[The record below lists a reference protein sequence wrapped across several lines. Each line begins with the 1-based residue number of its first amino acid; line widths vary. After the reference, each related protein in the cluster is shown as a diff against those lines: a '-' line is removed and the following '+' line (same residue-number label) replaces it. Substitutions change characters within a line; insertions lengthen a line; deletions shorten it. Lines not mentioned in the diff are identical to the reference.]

1 MSISKGDTH
10 MDFIINNI
18 IEALKVISGVAIF
31 FVWVV
36 RYDNIKRE
44 FEEYRLPSWLRD
56 FTGILKIS
64 FACMLQ
70 FSNNEVV
77 VLGALGISFLMT
89 AAVITHVRLK
99 SNFRSYIASVVM
111 LLMSILILYFSNI

>member
-1 MSISKGDTH
+1 MGTSKGDTH
-10 MDFIINNI
+10 MDFIINSI

-99 SNFRSYIASVVM
+99 SNFRTYIASVVM

>member
-1 MSISKGDTH
+1 
-10 MDFIINNI
+10 MDFILNNI
-18 IEALKVISGVAIF
+18 IEALRVVSGVAIY

-44 FEEYRLPSWLRD
+44 FEEYHLPTWLRD

-70 FSNNEVV
+70 SSNNEVV
-77 VLGALGISFLMT
+77 LLGALGISFLMS

-99 SNFRSYIASVVM
+99 SNFRRYIASVVM
-111 LLMSILILYFSNI
+111 LLNSVLILYFSNN

>member
-1 MSISKGDTH
+1 MSVSKGDTH

-18 IEALKVISGVAIF
+18 IEALKVISGAAIF

-99 SNFRSYIASVVM
+99 SNFRTYIASVVM

>member
-1 MSISKGDTH
+1 MSVSKGDTH

-18 IEALKVISGVAIF
+18 IEALKVISGAAIF

-99 SNFRSYIASVVM
+99 SNFRTYIASVVM
-111 LLMSILILYFSNI
+111 LLMSILILYFSNN

>member
-1 MSISKGDTH
+1 MTPSKGDVH

-18 IEALKVISGVAIF
+18 IGALKVISGVAIF

-77 VLGALGISFLMT
+77 ILGALGISFLMT
-89 AAVITHVRLK
+89 AAVITHIKLK
-99 SNFRSYIASVVM
+99 SNFRMYIASVVM

>member
-1 MSISKGDTH
+1 MTISKGDTH

-99 SNFRSYIASVVM
+99 SNFRTYIASVVM

>member
-99 SNFRSYIASVVM
+99 SNFRTYIASVVM

>member
-1 MSISKGDTH
+1 MAVSKEGTY
-10 MDFIINNI
+10 MDFIINNT

-44 FEEYRLPSWLRD
+44 FEEYRLPTWLRD

-64 FACMLQ
+64 SACMLQ

-77 VLGALGISFLMT
+77 ILGALGIIFLMT

-99 SNFRSYIASVVM
+99 SNFRTYIASVVM